1 MLKIY
6 DLLFETMRSL
16 VRKVY
21 DYKGVKYTTV
31 YFQLNGRIF
40 SAKLSHSSRSGDRIL
55 SAKWSYSLSQD
66 RMLCVWPIKLSANF
80 LGLISFICCF
90 WECANILNQQTISW
104 FEMARNNN
112 IRYSPGPC
120 IYLGLLYSLIQIT
133 VALFKAVLDCKEKR
147 YIEGDYV

>member
-1 MLKIY
+1 MFIISGK
-6 DLLFETMRSL
+6 DL
-16 VRKVY
+16 VRFYQVV
-21 DYKGVKYTTV
+21 G
-31 YFQLNGRIF
+31 
-40 SAKLSHSSRSGDRIL
+40 GD
-55 SAKWSYSLSQD
+55 
-66 RMLCVWPIKLSANF
+66 F
-80 LGLISFICCF
+80 FHLGLISFICCF